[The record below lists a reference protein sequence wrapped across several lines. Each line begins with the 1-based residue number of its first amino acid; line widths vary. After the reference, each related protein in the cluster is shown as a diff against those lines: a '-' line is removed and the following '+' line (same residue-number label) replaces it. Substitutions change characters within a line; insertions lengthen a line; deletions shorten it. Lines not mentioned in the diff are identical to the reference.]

1 MSENTQ
7 PVSLAKKNT
16 QQFFKLTLMDEI
28 TNNKYVVELDAN
40 NYNRAHNGSI

>member
-7 PVSLAKKNT
+7 SVSLPKKNT

-28 TNNKYVVELDAN
+28 TNIEYVVELDAN